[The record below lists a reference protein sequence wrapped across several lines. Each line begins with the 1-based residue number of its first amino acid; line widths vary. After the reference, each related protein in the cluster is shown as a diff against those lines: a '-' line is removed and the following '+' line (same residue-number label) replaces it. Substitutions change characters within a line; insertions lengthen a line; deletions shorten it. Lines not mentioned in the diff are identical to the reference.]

1 MSLPFGAGATVGGVI
16 NIGNGESIRFELS
29 GSIRTEEEL
38 AGLLAGF
45 DRTLERLGRGDEL
58 TRTAV
63 DSFRARV
70 FGENGKKAEPKIPS
84 NSRELATEKERLN
97 RQLDAKVA
105 AHTEQMAKV
114 APAPVAKAEDAPDF
128 ACEDCGNQLTEAE
141 LRTCNLF
148 YTDGTKVCKGCRK
161 KRDGG

>member
-1 MSLPFGAGATVGGVI
+1 MTLPFGAEATVGGVI

-45 DRTLERLGRGDEL
+45 DHTLERLGRGDEL

-70 FGENGKKAEPKIPS
+70 FGENGKAAPKPAPTPAKIERVVASSDTVTITRSEPAPKPAQAP
-84 NSRELATEKERLN
+84 E
-97 RQLDAKVA
+97 
-105 AHTEQMAKV
+105 
-114 APAPVAKAEDAPDF
+114 APAEFVCDDCKGPVTKD
-128 ACEDCGNQLTEAE
+128 EA
-141 LRTCNLF
+141 RVSKLF
-148 YTDGTKVCKGCRK
+148 LSASLCKGCAAR
-161 KRDGG
+161 RSEDDT